1 MDSRKGRVGGLLQ
14 KSVTKKS
21 GPPDPTADPIHPDFS
36 MDSRKDRPRT
46 DPTADPKHPDFSM
59 DSRKGRVGGFLQK
72 SVMIDHDFCKKSGPP
87 QILLQIL
94 NIQILVWIQILLQIL
109 YDRSVARITGKKGS
123 ADLCTKP

>member
-46 DPTADPKHPDFSM
+46 DPTADPIHPDFSM
-59 DSRKGRVGGFLQK
+59 DSRKGRVGGLLQK

-87 QILLQIL
+87 DPTADPIHPDFSMDSRK
-94 NIQILVWIQILLQIL
+94 
-109 YDRSVARITGKKGS
+109 DRPRTDPT
-123 ADLCTKP
+123 ADPLRPECSKDHR